1 MKRSDIPSLDDLRAF
16 AVVVRLG
23 SVRAA
28 AVELALTHGAVSRRV
43 SKLAA
48 GLNLTLLEPDGRG
61 VRPTRDGER
70 LARAASD
77 ALGGIAAALA
87 EIRSS
92 AAAPPIV
99 LSCERSLAMRWLIP
113 RLSDFQDRY
122 PGIDVHLATGGGALD
137 FARERITLAIRRLDF
152 PLDPDWAVTT
162 LVPESVGPVVRP
174 DMAEQFA
181 GGDYLA
187 LGSRTRP
194 EAWKNWLAS
203 RPGIP
208 APRDI
213 RLYDHHFMML
223 EAAASGLGI
232 ALSPR
237 IIAADDVA
245 NGRLLAP
252 AGFDADGTS
261 YGLIRPRGAQMTECV
276 EILER
281 WLTQQARSSIWTKP

>member
-16 AVVVRLG
+16 ATVVRLG

-28 AVELALTHGAVSRRV
+28 AMELALTHGAVSRRV

-48 GLNLTLLEPDGRG
+48 DLKLQLLEPDGRG

-70 LARAASD
+70 LAQATSD
-77 ALGGIAAALA
+77 ALKGIAAALA

-92 AAAPPIV
+92 SGAQPIV
-99 LSCERSLAMRWLIP
+99 LSSERSLAMRWLIP
-113 RLSDFQDRY
+113 RLSDFQDRH
-122 PGIDVHLATGGGALD
+122 PGIDVHLSTGGGALD

-152 PLDPDWAVTT
+152 PLDPDWTVTT
-162 LVPESVGPVVRP
+162 LVPEAVGPVMRP
-174 DMAEQFA
+174 DMAERFEA
-181 GGDYLA
+181 GDYLA

-203 RPGIP
+203 RPDSP
-208 APRDI
+208 APRDT
-213 RLYDHHFMML
+213 RLFDHHFMML
-223 EAAASGLGI
+223 EAAASGLGV

-252 AGFDADGTS
+252 AGFTADGTS
-261 YGLIRPRGAQMTECV
+261 YGLIRPNGGQVV
-276 EILER
+276 ESVVVLER
-281 WLTQQARSSIWTKP
+281 WLTQQAG

>member
-48 GLNLTLLEPDGRG
+48 ELNLTLLEPDGRG

-113 RLSDFQDRY
+113 RLSDFQDRH
-122 PGIDVHLATGGGALD
+122 PGIDVHLSTGGGALD

-152 PLDPDWAVTT
+152 PLDPDWSVTT

-203 RPGIP
+203 RPDIP
-208 APRDI
+208 APRDV

-237 IIAADDVA
+237 IIAADDIA

-252 AGFDADGTS
+252 VGFDADGTS
-261 YGLIRPRGAQMTECV
+261 YGLIRPRSAQMTESMEV
-276 EILER
+276 LER
-281 WLTQQARSSIWTKP
+281 WLTHQAG

>member
-16 AVVVRLG
+16 AAVVRLG
-23 SVRAA
+23 SVRPAA
-28 AVELALTHGAVSRRV
+28 MELALTHGAVSRRV
-43 SKLAA
+43 SKLPAE
-48 GLNLTLLEPDGRG
+48 LKLRLLEPDGRG

-87 EIRSS
+87 EIRSPS
-92 AAAPPIV
+92 TAPPIV

-113 RLSDFQDRY
+113 RLSDFQDRH
-122 PGIDVHLATGGGALD
+122 PGIDVHLSTGGGALD

-162 LVPESVGPVVRP
+162 LVPETVGPVMRP
-174 DMAEQFA
+174 DMAERFRR
-181 GGDYLA
+181 GDYLA

-194 EAWKNWLAS
+194 EAWRHWLAS
-203 RPGIP
+203 RPDSA
-208 APRDI
+208 APRDT
-213 RLYDHHFMML
+213 RLFDHHFMML
-223 EAAASGLGI
+223 EAAASGLGV

-245 NGRLLAP
+245 TGRLLAP

-261 YGLIRPRGAQMTECV
+261 YGLIRPRGMDVTEQV
-276 EILER
+276 EALEQ
-281 WLTQQARSSIWTKP
+281 WIVQQAG